1 MATHAPEILHYT
13 FTDSTAGWLLVA
25 MSDKGVVWAGFAEK
39 DDDPKALAALVRKF
53 PKAELEIAPTEH
65 AAWVDAVVRFAETPL
80 KPGRKPPLD
89 LRGTPFQVE
98 VWDALLTIPPGK
110 TRTYREVA
118 EQVGRPTSFRA
129 VAQACGANPVG
140 IVVPCHRVIGSDG
153 SLTGY
158 AGGLHHKRGLLEAEG
173 SLKAKA

>member
-1 MATHAPEILHYT
+1 MAVTPETLRYT
-13 FTDSTAGWLLVA
+13 FADTTAGWLLVA
-25 MSDKGVVWAGFAEK
+25 MSGKGIAWAGFADS
-39 DDDPKALAALVRKF
+39 DDDSKALAALVARF
-53 PKAELEIAPTEH
+53 PQAALELDGGDH
-65 AAWVDAVVRFAETPL
+65 ASWVAAVVRHAETPG

-89 LRGTPFQVE
+89 LRGTPFQHE
-98 VWDALLTIPPGK
+98 VWDALLAIPPGK

-118 EQVGRPTSFRA
+118 EQVGHPTAFRA

-158 AGGLHHKRGLLEAEG
+158 AGGLQHKRELLKAEG
-173 SLKAKA
+173 SLGTKP